1 MLFFSTRK
9 RIADQDL
16 MVWTSQTIEKPLIKT
31 NNKTIK
37 KEACELFKLIQ
48 CYMGDRKSNSS
59 GGAALSGTT
68 TTTTPST
75 PDTNSL
81 RLKSSRSVAFISSSQ
96 QQQQQQ
102 QQQDNHQDVIINQS
116 PVKDLTALE
125 IMSKGWQHAQLRDEL
140 YLQIIKQTTSNLN
153 RASCLLGW
161 QLMALCLS
169 FFPPTQKLYPF
180 LGEYIMAHADLPDT
194 TTNSSDN
201 DEQQTIITNSNTN
214 VMIAKLARACLR
226 RLERIHVTGAK
237 KGLKAP
243 TIEEIILSKST
254 ILQASLFGTTLDE
267 IMNMQRKK
275 CPNLQ
280 LPWIQTVLSE
290 AVLRLNGARTEG
302 IFRVPG
308 DLDEVLNIIF
318 IIKNQTKL

>member
-1 MLFFSTRK
+1 
-9 RIADQDL
+9 

-48 CYMGDRKSNSS
+48 CYMGDRKSTSS
-59 GGAALSGTT
+59 TT
-68 TTTTPST
+68 ATNTPE
-75 PDTNSL
+75 NSL
-81 RLKSSRSVAFISSSQ
+81 RLKPSKSSFISSQ
-96 QQQQQQ
+96 QQ
-102 QQQDNHQDVIINQS
+102 HGTSSSSSFIIMDHLNSQ
-116 PVKDLTALE
+116 KDLTALE

-140 YLQIIKQTTSNLN
+140 FLQLIKQTTSNLN

-180 LGEYIMAHADLPDT
+180 LGEYILAHMET
-194 TTNSSDN
+194 SDN
-201 DEQQTIITNSNTN
+201 LEHDNTLG
-214 VMIAKLARACLR
+214 KLARACLR
-226 RLERIHVTGAK
+226 RLERIQVAGAK

-243 TIEEIILSKST
+243 TIEEIVLSKST
-254 ILQASLFGTTLDE
+254 ILQASLFGTTLEE
-267 IMNMQRKK
+267 IMCMQRKK
-275 CPNLQ
+275 CPQLQ

-290 AVLRLNGARTEG
+290 AVLRLNGAKTEG

-308 DLDEVLNIIF
+308 DLDEVIF
-318 IIKNQTKL
+318 

>member
-9 RIADQDL
+9 RIAEQDL

-48 CYMGDRKSNSS
+48 CYMGDRKSSTS
-59 GGAALSGTT
+59 TIGGVLPTT
-68 TTTTPST
+68 TTTTPNT

-81 RLKSSRSVAFISSSQ
+81 RLKSSRSVAFLSSSSSSQ
-96 QQQQQQ
+96 QTPSQQLEQQQQEL
-102 QQQDNHQDVIINQS
+102 ILINQS

-180 LGEYIMAHADLPDT
+180 LGEYIQAHADASNESSGDEQT
-194 TTNSSDN
+194 TT
-201 DEQQTIITNSNTN
+201 
-214 VMIAKLARACLR
+214 MLAKLARACLR

-267 IMNMQRKK
+267 IMSMQRKK

-290 AVLRLNGARTEG
+290 AVLKLNGARTEG

-308 DLDEVLNIIF
+308 DLDEV
-318 IIKNQTKL
+318 

>member
-9 RIADQDL
+9 RIAEQDL

-48 CYMGDRKSNSS
+48 CYMGDRKSSTS
-59 GGAALSGTT
+59 TIGGVLPTT
-68 TTTTPST
+68 TTTTPNT

-81 RLKSSRSVAFISSSQ
+81 RLKSSRSVAFLSSSSSSQ
-96 QQQQQQ
+96 QPQSQQLEQQQQEL
-102 QQQDNHQDVIINQS
+102 ILINQS

-180 LGEYIMAHADLPDT
+180 LGEYIQAHADASNESSGDEQT
-194 TTNSSDN
+194 TT
-201 DEQQTIITNSNTN
+201 
-214 VMIAKLARACLR
+214 MLAKLARACLR

-267 IMNMQRKK
+267 IMSMQRKK

-290 AVLRLNGARTEG
+290 AVLKLNGARTEG

-308 DLDEVLNIIF
+308 DLDEVY
-318 IIKNQTKL
+318 KLTFDSFNTSKSN